1 MEQGRKFLRIAALAD
16 IIYGLALFNV
26 NIFSIGLLVLGFI
39 LYSLSYQDDV
49 LENRTFLIVTAIASL
64 LFNVI
69 AGVFTFMSLNE
80 LDKERTYKET
90 KDSGGEKE
98 EIDPESKKIDLLLK
112 LGVGMVFVSG
122 ILFAT
127 TSWAVITDMIKL
139 VTLLLLGT
147 AFLGLSAF
155 TEKKLNIKRTS
166 IMYWFLS
173 MSFYFAI
180 IVGIGYF
187 GLLGE
192 PLSYHG
198 AYKEIMYGITIFF
211 LAIITAISY
220 LKYNH
225 DSLLYTTYL
234 FVFTGIYYMLLGLQ
248 LPEEV
253 IYLIFVSI
261 SLVINIITNR
271 ESSINRFNTI
281 LSYYFAFKMVTLFG
295 SEYKTIVTILTLL
308 NMCNIT
314 YLSKRTDNIPLSI
327 LTTIGDYLLIY
338 VAILVHGFEYSTII
352 IMILTTILSVLIKY
366 NFLYKYK
373 ETTTINNCI
382 YSASTFVLFCA
393 SFALTSVDVVIVATI
408 YLGYVIVNRFLN
420 NNDIVDKYLLPI
432 SISLE
437 VLSIGYFV
445 NHISELFEIGYNYV
459 FLVLTLIFTLVYV
472 YIKEEEKIIYL
483 MSIIISTALT
493 TFINMIDQDSF
504 VQLMTLVPLVCLF
517 IRNINILQYI

>member
-1 MEQGRKFLRIAALAD
+1 
-16 IIYGLALFNV
+16 
-26 NIFSIGLLVLGFI
+26 
-39 LYSLSYQDDV
+39 
-49 LENRTFLIVTAIASL
+49 
-64 LFNVI
+64 
-69 AGVFTFMSLNE
+69 
-80 LDKERTYKET
+80 
-90 KDSGGEKE
+90 
-98 EIDPESKKIDLLLK
+98 
-112 LGVGMVFVSG
+112 
-122 ILFAT
+122 
-127 TSWAVITDMIKL
+127 
-139 VTLLLLGT
+139 
-147 AFLGLSAF
+147 
-155 TEKKLNIKRTS
+155 
-166 IMYWFLS
+166 
-173 MSFYFAI
+173 
-180 IVGIGYF
+180 
-187 GLLGE
+187 
-192 PLSYHG
+192 
-198 AYKEIMYGITIFF
+198 
-211 LAIITAISY
+211 
-220 LKYNH
+220 
-225 DSLLYTTYL
+225 
-234 FVFTGIYYMLLGLQ
+234 
-248 LPEEV
+248 
-253 IYLIFVSI
+253 
-261 SLVINIITNR
+261 
-271 ESSINRFNTI
+271 
-281 LSYYFAFKMVTLFG
+281 MVTLFG

-432 SISLE
+432 AISLE

-517 IRNINILQYI
+517 IRNINNNEQSINKILYIAIILDISFGVLFFDLTGVGILNSIIVLLIYIILLYVFHNNESFTKINNFAIIIPLVYAIESMEYGYTYERVLINILEFYALYLILKYFCKSKNDKDFLCIFGTIFVLSQVFFINEWIVGIYVGVVGILLIFAGFYLKEYEKLFIMGILVTVANIVYQLRQLWSQIPFYLYLLIGGLGIIAFVTYKELNNQNKK